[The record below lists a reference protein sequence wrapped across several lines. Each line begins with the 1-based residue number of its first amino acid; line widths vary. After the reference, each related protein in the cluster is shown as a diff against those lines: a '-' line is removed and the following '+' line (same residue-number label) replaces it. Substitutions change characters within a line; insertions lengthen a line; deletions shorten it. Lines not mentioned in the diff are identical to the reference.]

1 MDQNKDMPQHQDHH
15 RKEPMFQEEDSE
27 LIEEQ
32 AKEQIQEKLMNPQNM
47 E

>member
-15 RKEPMFQEEDSE
+15 KKEPMFQEADLE
-27 LIEEQ
+27 LTEEQ
-32 AKEQIQEKLMNPQNM
+32 DKEQIPERLMNPQNM

>member
-15 RKEPMFQEEDSE
+15 RKEPMFQEVDSE

-32 AKEQIQEKLMNPQNM
+32 VKELIQEKLMNPQNM